1 MGLSDSFDLL
11 GEACEVFGQ
20 GNSTSQFLVFFINKI
35 ASIFRTDPFRSSS
48 ESSVVIS
55 FLIFMGQPVHVKMR
69 QAKRSKGVW
78 VNMWQQRLKNGGNG
92 LFCSPGRNEA
102 VKPLHKVLHL
112 LPSRTNR
119 TSFTGWGS
127 GEPDQSQG
135 QKIQTHWLY
144 SQETRTDENQY
155 FTSLPLGN
163 QPTCHL
169 LPVKGNKT

>member
-1 MGLSDSFDLL
+1 
-11 GEACEVFGQ
+11 
-20 GNSTSQFLVFFINKI
+20 
-35 ASIFRTDPFRSSS
+35 
-48 ESSVVIS
+48 
-55 FLIFMGQPVHVKMR
+55 
-69 QAKRSKGVW
+69 
-78 VNMWQQRLKNGGNG
+78 MWQQKLKKGGNG

-112 LPSRTNR
+112 PPSRTNR
-119 TSFTGWGS
+119 TSFTGRGS

-144 SQETRTDENQY
+144 SQEPRTDENQY